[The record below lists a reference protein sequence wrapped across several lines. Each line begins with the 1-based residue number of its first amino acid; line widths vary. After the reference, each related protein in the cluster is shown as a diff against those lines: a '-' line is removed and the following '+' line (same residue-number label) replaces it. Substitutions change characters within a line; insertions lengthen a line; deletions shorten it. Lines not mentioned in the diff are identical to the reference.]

1 MIRLSKDIILR
12 RSIPKRPA
20 TLATPRVKI
29 VRRSPVKA
37 HRQEGTAT
45 MKDHLKIPARRSW
58 QHCQKERFH
67 PDAMHIGMDR
77 PTIGDTGPGA
87 TQGTSPQ

>member
-20 TLATPRVKI
+20 TLATLRVKI
-29 VRRSPVKA
+29 MRRT

-58 QHCQKERFH
+58 QRCQDERFQS
-67 PDAMHIGMDR
+67 DASHIALDR
-77 PTIGDTGPGA
+77 PAIGDTGSA
-87 TQGTSPQ
+87 QETSPQ

>member
-1 MIRLSKDIILR
+1 MIRLSKDIISR

-29 VRRSPVKA
+29 VRRRPVKA
-37 HRQEGTAT
+37 HRQEGMAT

-58 QHCQKERFH
+58 QHCTNERFQS
-67 PDAMHIGMDR
+67 DASHIALDR
-77 PTIGDTGPGA
+77 ITIGDTGSA
-87 TQGTSPQ
+87 QETSPQ